1 MVITV
6 KFSKRAILVCRN
18 AREIEQELMTAREI
32 VFSVEPVNRRPY
44 TRMHHYHV
52 FLPKAEKLTVSQLS
66 TATSGFQKCAN
77 CQGNS
82 RTQIETC
89 PRSPPTTVRHGSK
102 HGSQIV
108 YRVFRSALQI
118 PPTHSLKG
126 FKT

>member
-32 VFSVEPVNRRPY
+32 VFSEQGPY

-66 TATSGFQKCAN
+66 TATSGFQKKCELPG
-77 CQGNS
+77 Q
-82 RTQIETC
+82 
-89 PRSPPTTVRHGSK
+89 
-102 HGSQIV
+102 
-108 YRVFRSALQI
+108 
-118 PPTHSLKG
+118 
-126 FKT
+126 